1 MRLSD
6 FVAKRLQFLG
16 IEHSFMV
23 TGGAAMHLNDSISK
37 VFKERLFFL
46 HHEQSC
52 SMAADAYARIKGKP
66 CLVNVTAGP
75 GAINAL
81 NGVFELMLI
90 LFLFILSGQSKRE
103 TLVVNSGVSSL
114 RQLGDQEADVVALAT
129 PVCKAVH
136 LLQEPLE
143 VHKLIN
149 EFFITATTGRPG
161 PVWIDI
167 PIDVQSFELPEEF
180 QSFINEPLNSS
191 YQSLTQSDISPQNQ
205 IDELASIFLHMTV
218 LFYMLKGI
226 RVSHA
231 YQEFLDFL
239 DQWPIACVTG
249 WNSNDLL
256 WDTHPCYCGRPGTVG
271 NRTGN
276 LQFNTLKLC

>member
-1 MRLSD
+1 
-6 FVAKRLQFLG
+6 
-16 IEHSFMV
+16 
-23 TGGAAMHLNDSISK
+23 MHLNDSISK

-81 NGVFELMLI
+81 NGVFGAYVDSLP
-90 LFLFILSGQSKRE
+90 LFILSGQSKRE

-180 QSFINEPLNSS
+180 LSFINELNSS
-191 YQSLTQSDISPQNQ
+191 YQSLTNQ
-205 IDELASIFLHMTV
+205 IFQ
-218 LFYMLKGI
+218 LKI
-226 RVSHA
+226 
-231 YQEFLDFL
+231 
-239 DQWPIACVTG
+239 
-249 WNSNDLL
+249 
-256 WDTHPCYCGRPGTVG
+256 
-271 NRTGN
+271 
-276 LQFNTLKLC
+276 KLMN